1 MRGRIIHYNGNDGRG
16 LIATDNRQLPFEIAH
31 WRSDTAPVVN
41 VVVELSMAGDALE
54 AVTRVPDDV
63 LLKEKAG
70 QLASK
75 LGTAG
80 GAALQSLKDAAP
92 PNTSA
97 SATGGWQLLGKPL
110 LIAHGVFAFS
120 ALMLPFLSIDP
131 IGLGGKSFTLA
142 GLSEASEAMGTSV
155 GGALWVWL
163 AILSIALPVFWRNRL
178 AWLALLLPLF
188 ASLKPGIDLA
198 LAAAKATRGLNDSFE
213 SQLQRQIVEQLLEAL
228 QIGLGAWVC
237 VLAALV
243 VAAFGLK
250 RVLLPPT
257 A

>member
-120 ALMLPFLSIDP
+120 ALMLPFLSI
-131 IGLGGKSFTLA
+131 
-142 GLSEASEAMGTSV
+142 
-155 GGALWVWL
+155 
-163 AILSIALPVFWRNRL
+163 ALPVFWRNRL

-228 QIGLGAWVC
+228 QIGFGAWVC

>member
-1 MRGRIIHYNGNDGRG
+1 MRGKIIHYNGNDGRG

-97 SATGGWQLLGKPL
+97 SATGGWQLL
-110 LIAHGVFAFS
+110 
-120 ALMLPFLSIDP
+120 DQD
-131 IGLGGKSFTLA
+131 GGRRPCQPPDTTPQPTPNPPK
-142 GLSEASEAMGTSV
+142 GT
-155 GGALWVWL
+155 
-163 AILSIALPVFWRNRL
+163 
-178 AWLALLLPLF
+178 
-188 ASLKPGIDLA
+188 
-198 LAAAKATRGLNDSFE
+198 
-213 SQLQRQIVEQLLEAL
+213 RQ
-228 QIGLGAWVC
+228 
-237 VLAALV
+237 
-243 VAAFGLK
+243 
-250 RVLLPPT
+250 
-257 A
+257 